1 MGTKLST
8 ITDSVFAFNDNMA
21 VTEIGSIADFHEVH
35 FAFEITEEQI
45 DAMRNGKVLYW
56 DDEYEY
62 AVFIRMKR
70 EHKETPEEAYARG
83 YADAVKEA
91 KEKLSEIFGFTEQ
104 EG

>member
-1 MGTKLST
+1 MGTKLSP
-8 ITDSVFAFNDNMA
+8 ITDSTFSF
-21 VTEIGSIADFHEVH
+21 TEKMEITQIGSIADYHEVH
-35 FAFEITEEQI
+35 FALEITEEQME
-45 DAMRNGKVLYW
+45 ALKNGNVLYW

-62 AVFIRMKR
+62 AIFIRLKMEK
-70 EHKETPEEAYARG
+70 KETPEEAYARG